1 MYIQL
6 LAKATY
12 QVRVRGNH
20 LIVEL
25 QSSTE
30 SQAAQPAD
38 ASARRTTASVT
49 LQRVQY
55 QNDDRSDSVILHL
68 SKQPAYSQSS
78 PRTGV
83 SRLLLRDTTVEQAAE
98 QAADS
103 TKRINDMLDD
113 TESAGIEKA
122 RDDMLLLVAALEK
135 GVITEQQY
143 VEAASAR
150 LKLNDS
156 DKAKESIN
164 ELDEFTKSAA
174 RNMQTSLADFIF
186 DPFANG
192 VDNMAASFGKMLQR
206 MAAEAAAA
214 AIMKNLFGDMGQGT
228 SSGSGSGGN
237 FGWVGQAAQFIGAFF
252 ADGGVMTSG
261 GPVPLR
267 KYAGGG
273 IANSPQLA
281 MFGEGSKPEAYVPL
295 PDGRRIPVAMQG
307 GTDRPIVI
315 HVNSSTGDKAEI
327 RRSAAAGARA
337 ALGALG
343 GAQRYA

>member
-1 MYIQL
+1 MPDAWKETAVVQF
-6 LAKATY
+6 
-12 QVRVRGNH
+12 
-20 LIVEL
+20 E
-25 QSSTE
+25 
-30 SQAAQPAD
+30 AA
-38 ASARRTTASVT
+38 R
-49 LQRVQY
+49 
-55 QNDDRSDSVILHL
+55 
-68 SKQPAYSQSS
+68 
-78 PRTGV
+78 
-83 SRLLLRDTTVEQAAE
+83 AAE
-98 QAADS
+98 EAADS
-103 TKRINDMLDD
+103 TKRLNDMLAD

-150 LKLNDS
+150 LKLNDN

-337 ALGALG
+337 ALGAIG